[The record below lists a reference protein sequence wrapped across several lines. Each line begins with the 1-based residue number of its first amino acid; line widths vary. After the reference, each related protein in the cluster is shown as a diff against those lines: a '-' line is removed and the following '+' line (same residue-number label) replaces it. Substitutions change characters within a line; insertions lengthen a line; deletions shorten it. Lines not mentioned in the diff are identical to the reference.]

1 MSNIIKYKINYQT
14 GGAVP
19 ITAQAA
25 AEKAAATAATAT
37 AATAATAATPVAT
50 PAPGSA
56 ILEAKATNDR
66 KEKEEKLKTLYE
78 KLKNTESNK
87 NEEIKKIREEISNLQ
102 AALGPKFTPGT
113 IIPALGYPS
122 LLMSPFVPRI
132 INMEIKSNFL
142 PRIIPM
148 ALSYGN
154 VTTSMNNLEP
164 IVSYNLSSEERRVVP
179 TVIGYKA
186 RK

>member
-14 GGAVP
+14 GGDL
-19 ITAQAA
+19 TQAA
-25 AEKAAATAATAT
+25 TV
-37 AATAATAATPVAT
+37 PAT
-50 PAPGSA
+50 PAAPTPGSA
-56 ILEAKATNDR
+56 ILEAETKAANDR
-66 KEKEEKLKTLYE
+66 KEREEKLKNLYE

-87 NEEIKKIREEISNLQ
+87 NEEIKKIKEEITKLQ
-102 AALGPKFTPGT
+102 EASGSALGPKFAPGT

-179 TVIGYKA
+179 TIIGYKT
-186 RK
+186 KK

>member
-1 MSNIIKYKINYQT
+1 M
-14 GGAVP
+14 
-19 ITAQAA
+19 
-25 AEKAAATAATAT
+25 
-37 AATAATAATPVAT
+37 
-50 PAPGSA
+50 
-56 ILEAKATNDR
+56 
-66 KEKEEKLKTLYE
+66 
-78 KLKNTESNK
+78 ESNK
-87 NEEIKKIREEISNLQ
+87 NEEIKKIREEISSLQ
-102 AALGPKFTPGT
+102 AASGSALGPKFTPGT

>member
-37 AATAATAATPVAT
+37 AATATAATAATPVAT
-50 PAPGSA
+50 PAPGS
-56 ILEAKATNDR
+56 
-66 KEKEEKLKTLYE
+66 
-78 KLKNTESNK
+78 
-87 NEEIKKIREEISNLQ
+87 
-102 AALGPKFTPGT
+102 ALGPKFTPGT